1 MQKCYVLVLVLA
13 NIKRINTTNYDYV
26 NFYLQIV

>member
-1 MQKCYVLVLVLA
+1 MQKCYVLVLA